1 MAACVLLVPE
11 AGLAAEIAEA
21 AKTAYETVKPAA
33 ELAEK
38 ANQEVVTNSVE
49 QATNYLQELTKTYA
63 EDVADKALPVRQAA
77 ENVVGAALDSYIKQN
92 PQPLKPGDDELYRS
106 LCDAIGIEKPDL
118 NAIKMEVWNEVFPPF
133 KKKVAV
139 VAAQIHFFHEM
150 DNDLERLNF
159 LMDQAEEGNDPDA
172 LLSLISA
179 DQSYWDT
186 FLTVFRSEGRPA
198 ALVALERHLGL
209 LPV

>member
-63 EDVADKALPVRQAA
+63 EDVADKALPVKQAA

-92 PQPLKPGDDELYRS
+92 PQPLIPSSFADRRRS
-106 LCDAIGIEKPDL
+106 R
-118 NAIKMEVWNEVFPPF
+118 
-133 KKKVAV
+133 
-139 VAAQIHFFHEM
+139 
-150 DNDLERLNF
+150 RL
-159 LMDQAEEGNDPDA
+159 
-172 LLSLISA
+172 
-179 DQSYWDT
+179 
-186 FLTVFRSEGRPA
+186 REGRLCAP
-198 ALVALERHLGL
+198 R
-209 LPV
+209 